1 MFLLFSKR
9 APALGDAM
17 RFKSVLLVFCVAL
30 SASACT
36 TFRGVN
42 DIAADDAGQASKVKF
57 GTVIAEHPVNIHA
70 SPDIGV
76 GAGALFGA
84 GAGAEI
90 GHSNASTLEGMLA
103 GAVAGAVV
111 QNAMETGNGIEY
123 TIAFADGSTQILDQL
138 QGPGDPVFKPGSAVM
153 VEFGA
158 TKHKILSAEA
168 LPETVAHPKE
178 VRVAGAPKPTSI
190 KVQSCTKTKSTD
202 QERKVCTDQ

>member
-1 MFLLFSKR
+1 MRLRTVFL
-9 APALGDAM
+9 
-17 RFKSVLLVFCVAL
+17 VLSFAF
-30 SASACT
+30 ATSACT

-42 DIAADDAGQASKVKF
+42 DINADDAGQASKVKF

-70 SPDIGV
+70 SPDIGL
-76 GAGALFGA
+76 GAGALIGA
-84 GAGAEI
+84 GAGAEM

-168 LPETVAHPKE
+168 LPESVAHPKE
-178 VRVAGAPKPTSI
+178 VRVAGAPKPTSL

>member
-1 MFLLFSKR
+1 MIVAIS
-9 APALGDAM
+9 
-17 RFKSVLLVFCVAL
+17 LLV
-30 SASACT
+30 SACS

-57 GTVIAEHPVNIHA
+57 GTVIAEHAVNIHA
-70 SPDIGV
+70 SADIGV
-76 GAGALFGA
+76 GAGALLGA

-123 TIAFADGSTQILDQL
+123 TIAFSDGSTQILDQL
-138 QGPGDPVFKPGSAVM
+138 QGPGDPIFKPGLAVM

-178 VRVAGAPKPTSI
+178 VRVAGAPKPTSL

>member
-1 MFLLFSKR
+1 MTN
-9 APALGDAM
+9 
-17 RFKSVLLVFCVAL
+17 KSVNDVAI
-30 SASACT
+30 T
-36 TFRGVN
+36 
-42 DIAADDAGQASKVKF
+42 DAGQSYKVKF
-57 GTVIAEHPVNIHA
+57 GTVLEQHPVNIKS

-90 GHSNASTLEGMLA
+90 GHSSTSAIEGMLA

>member
-1 MFLLFSKR
+1 MKFRTIFMIVAIS
-9 APALGDAM
+9 
-17 RFKSVLLVFCVAL
+17 LLV
-30 SASACT
+30 SGCT

-57 GTVIAEHPVNIHA
+57 GTVIAEHAVNIHA
-70 SPDIGV
+70 SADIGV
-76 GAGALFGA
+76 GAGALLGA

-123 TIAFADGSTQILDQL
+123 TIAFSDGSTQILDQL
-138 QGPGDPVFKPGSAVM
+138 QGPGDPIFKPGSAVM

-178 VRVAGAPKPTSI
+178 VRVAGAPKPTSL

>member
-1 MFLLFSKR
+1 
-9 APALGDAM
+9 M
-17 RFKSVLLVFCVAL
+17 RFRTALIVLLGVV

-42 DIAADDAGQASKVKF
+42 DINSDDAGQASKVKF
-57 GTVIAEHPVNIHA
+57 GTVIAAHPVNIHA
-70 SPDIGV
+70 SPDIGL
-76 GAGALFGA
+76 GAGALLGA
-84 GAGAEI
+84 GAGAEM
-90 GHSNASTLEGMLA
+90 GHSIASTLEGMLA
-103 GAVAGAVV
+103 GAVAGVVV
-111 QNAMETGNGIEY
+111 QNAMESGNGIEY

-138 QGPGDPVFKPGSAVM
+138 QGPGDPIFKPGSAVM

-178 VRVAGAPKPTSI
+178 VRVAGAPKPSSL

>member
-1 MFLLFSKR
+1 MRYKTVFIAVAASLL
-9 APALGDAM
+9 
-17 RFKSVLLVFCVAL
+17 
-30 SASACT
+30 ASACS

-57 GTVIAEHPVNIHA
+57 GTVIAQHAVNIHA
-70 SPDIGV
+70 SPDIGL
-76 GAGALFGA
+76 GAGALLGA

-111 QNAMETGNGIEY
+111 QNAMEAGNGIEY

-138 QGPGDPVFKPGSAVM
+138 QGPGDPVFKPGAAVM

-168 LPETVAHPKE
+168 LPKAVAHPKE
-178 VRVAGAPKPTSI
+178 VRVAGAPKLTTI
-190 KVQSCTKTKSTD
+190 KVQSCTKTKSVD